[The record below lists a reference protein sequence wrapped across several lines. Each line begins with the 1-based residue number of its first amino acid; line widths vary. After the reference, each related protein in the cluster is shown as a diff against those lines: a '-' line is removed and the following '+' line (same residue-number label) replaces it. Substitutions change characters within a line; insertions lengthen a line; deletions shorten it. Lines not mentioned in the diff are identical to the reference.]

1 MSSSIVPDS
10 ESVEAVFQTAEI
22 IPFPSRLKPEE
33 PRSDDRLARA
43 LASLTTAMMEQQAAI
58 AAWRGALG
66 ELKETTSGLG
76 ESLQRYQ
83 ISLGALSGS
92 VSALEGKAQLMEQW
106 ADGVLLG

>member
-10 ESVEAVFQTAEI
+10 EPIKAVLPTAEI
-22 IPFPSRLKPEE
+22 IPFPFRPKPEE
-33 PRSDDRLARA
+33 PRQDDRLARA

-83 ISLGALSGS
+83 ISLGSLSGS

-106 ADGVLLG
+106 ADSVLLG

>member
-1 MSSSIVPDS
+1 MSSSILPDS
-10 ESVEAVFQTAEI
+10 GSVAAVRPTAEI
-22 IPFPSRLKPEE
+22 IPFPSRLKPEDG
-33 PRSDDRLARA
+33 PDDRLARA

-83 ISLGALSGS
+83 ISLGSLSGS

>member
-10 ESVEAVFQTAEI
+10 EMVQPVSQTAEI
-22 IPFPSRLKPEE
+22 IPFPSRPRPEE
-33 PRSDDRLARA
+33 PRPDDRLARA
-43 LASLTTAMMEQQAAI
+43 LASLTAAMTEQQAAI
-58 AAWRGALG
+58 ATWRSALG

-76 ESLQRYQ
+76 KSLQRYQ
-83 ISLGALSGS
+83 ISLGSLSGS